1 MKRLII
7 PTAAVDYLKT
17 RKRIWLKIIIALV
30 PAIATGLALG
40 LIDFRVDV
48 IIADVFRG
56 FVNVQISAIAILIS
70 FSIAIITI
78 LVSADNPNIKRL
90 KEQESTDC
98 KPLDGK
104 KLNLFQVLLSN
115 ITYGVLVE
123 VSYLVIL
130 IFFIFLQL
138 FVCDEWYKIL
148 MAISVFFLIH
158 ILHILLESVGQ
169 MYLTFWKREE

>member
-1 MKRLII
+1 VKKIII
-7 PTAAVDYLKT
+7 PTAAMDYLKT
-17 RKRIWLKIIIALV
+17 RKRVWLKFLFALV

-40 LIDFRVDV
+40 FIDFRGDV
-48 IIADVFRG
+48 VIANVFRD

-90 KEQESTDC
+90 KQHLSEDC

-104 KLNLFQVLLSN
+104 RINLFQVLLSN

-123 VSYLVIL
+123 VVYLVIL
-130 IFFIFLQL
+130 IFYIFLQL
-138 FVCDEWYKIL
+138 FVCDEWYKVL
-148 MAISVFFLIH
+148 MAISVFFLVH

-169 MYLTFWKREE
+169 MYMTFWKHEE